1 MWSAGLIRN
10 IEQNDM
16 KARKA
21 LNEAFQDLDSL
32 MEKAKEMVHLAEKFS
47 EKMKSKQK
55 ESAEDAEFKDWLITM
70 GIASP
75 VTKWVLKWENSVDF
89 FSRKTAG
96 ALYHQELAKQLAD
109 FLDKGPLEKAKGMMT
124 LTDAYS
130 MYNRARGTGID
141 CDLKC

>member
-1 MWSAGLIRN
+1 
-10 IEQNDM
+10 M

-75 VTKWVLKWENSVDF
+75 VTK
-89 FSRKTAG
+89 
-96 ALYHQELAKQLAD
+96 
-109 FLDKGPLEKAKGMMT
+109 
-124 LTDAYS
+124 
-130 MYNRARGTGID
+130 
-141 CDLKC
+141 